1 MWITTFVL
9 FSFFTVFTVVI
20 SQDDPCLEGNYIELN
35 QWERS
40 VANDIRKGICDNF
53 LPSGWYRPISLAGN
67 TMPTEC
73 IQGGFRCGTTST
85 LWMNGSYPSVGEV
98 SNVTACASNY
108 NGGCCISSYDIQVK
122 NCGDYYVYNLTHTH
136 GCYEAYCFGTETKCP
151 KGETSDNGGFTP
163 GCEFDP
169 CQSVNYKVL
178 RMEVKR
184 SSNYSLN
191 DYDTAIDDSRLITG
205 WYRIDS
211 VTGNDIVNQSVSM
224 MHCGTVYPL
233 WMQGNIPEIGDKT
246 VDRWVCKSG
255 LSSMCE
261 AQYDIKVRNCGNYR
275 TYFLQQLNEDKSS
288 YCFGTLPVPT
298 PPTTIKPPDRDST
311 DKEDGERS
319 NSSVWAVVCILP
331 VISVLLVIIVVL
343 QICKKN
349 TKQDRS
355 VDFVPEKA
363 KTKYAVNSAPPAY
376 EETMQNEKNSNIYD
390 ERMYNHGQFDT
401 VGGILPN
408 DVGSRPN
415 YIEARPPQSTK
426 MK

>member
-1 MWITTFVL
+1 
-9 FSFFTVFTVVI
+9 
-20 SQDDPCLEGNYIELN
+20 
-35 QWERS
+35 
-40 VANDIRKGICDNF
+40 
-53 LPSGWYRPISLAGN
+53 
-67 TMPTEC
+67 
-73 IQGGFRCGTTST
+73 
-85 LWMNGSYPSVGEV
+85 
-98 SNVTACASNY
+98 
-108 NGGCCISSYDIQVK
+108 
-122 NCGDYYVYNLTHTH
+122 
-136 GCYEAYCFGTETKCP
+136 
-151 KGETSDNGGFTP
+151 
-163 GCEFDP
+163 
-169 CQSVNYKVL
+169 L

-311 DKEDGERS
+311 DKETVHGKKGEFKRTEKD
-319 NSSVWAVVCILP
+319 LT
-331 VISVLLVIIVVL
+331 VLYGR
-343 QICKKN
+343 ICKKN

-390 ERMYNHGQFDT
+390 ERMYNHCQFDT